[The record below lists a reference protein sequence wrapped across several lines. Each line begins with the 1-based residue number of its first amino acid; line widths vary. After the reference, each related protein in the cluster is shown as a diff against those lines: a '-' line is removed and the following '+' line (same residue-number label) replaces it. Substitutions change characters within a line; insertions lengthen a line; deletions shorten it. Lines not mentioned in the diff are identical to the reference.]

1 MRTPPR
7 IVFLRLRLVLK
18 ALLLLGIVDIL
29 LPVSPVDAAA
39 PAVRIDLNQ
48 AIQAVNHAFDPR
60 SDTQWGARNKP
71 MPGGEQPWMARHAF
85 NAERI
90 RSILTEVYYRGP
102 QRLGNS
108 GAALLVI
115 EAGRSKGVAEIDLIV
130 SKEAFLEL
138 QRSLKPPAGVR
149 LLYPEPQGLNE
160 SFRVNVRYADR

>member
-1 MRTPPR
+1 MRTPPLT
-7 IVFLRLRLVLK
+7 VFLRRRLVLK
-18 ALLLLGIVDIL
+18 ALLLLGVAESIL
-29 LPVSPVDAAA
+29 PFARVCAAA
-39 PAVRIDLNQ
+39 PALPIELNQ

-71 MPGGEQPWMARHAF
+71 LPGGEQPWMARHAF

-102 QRLGNS
+102 QRLGSN

-138 QRSLKPPAGVR
+138 QRSLRPPAGVR
-149 LLYPEPQGLNE
+149 LLFPEPQALKQ
-160 SFRVNVRYADR
+160 SFRVNVRYEDR

>member
-1 MRTPPR
+1 
-7 IVFLRLRLVLK
+7 VLK
-18 ALLLLGIVDIL
+18 ALLLLLGAGGIL
-29 LPVSPVDAAA
+29 LPVAPVGAAA

-48 AIQAVNHAFDPR
+48 AIQAVNQSFDPR

-130 SKEAFLEL
+130 SKDAFLEL
-138 QRSLKPPAGVR
+138 LPLLLFFWIIYEGESLNHASR
-149 LLYPEPQGLNE
+149 IPQKTC
-160 SFRVNVRYADR
+160 ADSRKI